1 MAEKIEVDGKQ
12 YDLADLSEQ
21 SKQLVVLLQN
31 TETQINEKTNL
42 MAILTKAKKAY
53 IADMKAEML
62 SQKAGFDFSD

>member
-21 SKQLVVLLQN
+21 SKQIVVLLQN
-31 TETQINEKTNL
+31 KETQINEKTNL